1 MRGFF
6 IALVVVL
13 LAIQAKLWF
22 GDGNVYQWLSLSQKI
37 NTQEIENDKL
47 SKRNLALE
55 ADIAELKSGDQAL
68 EEQARYE
75 LGMVRDNEVYYQF
88 VE

>member
-6 IALVVVL
+6 IALVLVL

-37 NTQEIENDKL
+37 EAQEAQNDKL
-47 SKRNLALE
+47 GKRNLALE

>member
-6 IALVVVL
+6 IALVLIL
-13 LAIQAKLWF
+13 LAVQAKLWF
-22 GDGNVYQWLSLSQKI
+22 GDGNVYQWLSLSEKI
-37 NTQEIENDKL
+37 RAQEAKNDKL

-75 LGMVRDNEVYYQF
+75 LGMVRDNEMYYQF